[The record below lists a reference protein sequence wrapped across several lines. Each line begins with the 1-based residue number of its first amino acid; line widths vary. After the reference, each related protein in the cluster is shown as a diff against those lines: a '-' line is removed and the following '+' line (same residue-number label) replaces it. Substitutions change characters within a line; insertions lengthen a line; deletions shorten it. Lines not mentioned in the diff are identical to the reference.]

1 MKQFNKIFGIMLLI
15 GGFIFIILSELIHY
29 VLFDMFHL
37 SHLNYFLYLIFNNIW
52 LIGIYVIVSGGIVLL
67 VKKPKLCLILISVLT
82 LSIIVWSYNKNKLNT
97 ETSYEPLYFSFEKE
111 YNASQFFK
119 EMESQG
125 FRKVLERI
133 EKYDEDKD
141 STCVLDFKQMI
152 NSGIFPYKFVRS
164 SKFGYEEEVS
174 VSVFSDQYVDSIPL
188 LEREITSIVQAIYY
202 CNKIENCGKNNYQ
215 ELKTIFDKHF
225 NFFKNKNDS
234 WPDNVSYPEY
244 RFNVWAGGYG
254 KNSTLVNKIKND
266 LIQYRWN
273 PNEKVGHT
281 TTLRFSGKPD
291 DEIDKLSEDNKTI
304 TVLPYVCI
312 DYSK

>member
-1 MKQFNKIFGIMLLI
+1 MKQFNKIFGTILLI
-15 GGFIFIILSELIHY
+15 GGFIFIILSELIHD
-29 VLFDMFHL
+29 VLFNMFHL
-37 SHLNYFLYLIFNNIW
+37 SHLNYFLYLLFNNIW
-52 LIGIYVIVSGGIVLL
+52 LIGIYVIMSGGILLL
-67 VKKPKLCLILISVLT
+67 VKKLKLRLILISVLS

-97 ETSYEPLYFSFEKE
+97 ETSYQPLYFSFETE
-111 YNASQFFK
+111 YNAGQLLK

-125 FRKVLERI
+125 FRKVLERV

-141 STCVLDFKQMI
+141 STYTLDFKQMI
-152 NSGIFPYKFVRS
+152 YAGIFPYKFERF

-174 VSVFSDQYVDSIPL
+174 VYDFSDQYIDSIPL
-188 LEREITSIVQAIYY
+188 LERQITSIGHAIYY
-202 CNKIENCGKNNYQ
+202 CNKNENCGKNNCQ

-225 NFFKNKNDS
+225 KFFKNKNDS

-254 KNSTLVNKIKND
+254 KNSILVNKIKKN
-266 LIQYRWN
+266 LIEYRWN
-273 PNEKVGHT
+273 PNEKVGYT
-281 TTLRFSGKPD
+281 TTLRFSGMPD
-291 DEIDKLSEDNKTI
+291 QEIDELAKDNKTI